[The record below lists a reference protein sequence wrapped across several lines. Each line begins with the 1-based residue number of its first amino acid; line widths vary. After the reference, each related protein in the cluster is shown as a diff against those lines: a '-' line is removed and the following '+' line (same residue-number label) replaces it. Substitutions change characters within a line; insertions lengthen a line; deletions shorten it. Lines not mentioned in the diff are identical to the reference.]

1 MYSWVNAFSFKKY
14 MREKIHY
21 LKFCMSCS
29 AGQAG
34 HLASPLPPPSSQSGV
49 CPYEAAGD
57 IEPGGGAY
65 VTIQPKRFMYFVT
78 ELSHIYIKIG
88 GGIFVFRVMICFS

>member
-1 MYSWVNAFSFKKY
+1 

-34 HLASPLPPPSSQSGV
+34 HLASPLHLVTFSTRQRTISEPLVSSRKE
-49 CPYEAAGD
+49 CEKPLPEIDKNNCLLYEEVHNRHFFAFA
-57 IEPGGGAY
+57 ISLLTLRKTNIY
-65 VTIQPKRFMYFVT
+65 MYR
-78 ELSHIYIKIG
+78 K
-88 GGIFVFRVMICFS
+88 